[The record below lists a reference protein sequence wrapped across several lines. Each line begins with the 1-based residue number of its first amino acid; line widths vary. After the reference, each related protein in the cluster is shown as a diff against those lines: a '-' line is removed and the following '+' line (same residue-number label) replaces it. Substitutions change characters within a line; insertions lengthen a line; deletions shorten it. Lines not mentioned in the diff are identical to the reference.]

1 MDEKALARL
10 LLKVRSRRLDIASAV
25 AQLKDVPFV
34 ELGFATVDTHRSL
47 RFGFPEVVLGEAKPV
62 EQLVEIIG
70 ALRARKQSV
79 LVTRLSAEKA
89 KALLR
94 HYPQAS
100 YDAVARIFQMKAGRY
115 KAGKVA
121 VVAAGTSDIP
131 IAEEAAVTAE
141 AMGATVQRVY
151 DVGVAGIHRLLRRRA
166 DIQGADAAV
175 VVAGMEGALASAVGG
190 LVGIPVVAV
199 PTSIG
204 YGANLGGLS
213 ALLAMLYSPLTDHGV
228 ERRRIAIPVQMTFLV
243 IVAAYVVAMA
253 LIGGAVLAR
262 YMLTAIP
269 LVIIV
274 AVSTLLRR
282 VRYWPVAV
290 ALIAAIF
297 VAGWFWNPPY
307 GFSPEDNLAYR
318 DYIVLHEYAERFL
331 EARYPMAHVLTA
343 WPAGRTGAAVA
354 GLRDPAGA
362 GGPD

>member
-115 KAGKVA
+115 KAGNVA

-141 AMGATVQRVY
+141 AMGATVRRVY
-151 DVGVAGIHRLLRRRA
+151 DVGVAGNHRLLRRRA

-204 YGANLGGLS
+204 YGASFGGLS
-213 ALLAMLYSPLTDHGV
+213 ALLAMLNSCAPNVATVNIDNGFGAGFYAALISRAK
-228 ERRRIAIPVQMTFLV
+228 RRR
-243 IVAAYVVAMA
+243 
-253 LIGGAVLAR
+253 
-262 YMLTAIP
+262 
-269 LVIIV
+269 
-274 AVSTLLRR
+274 
-282 VRYWPVAV
+282 
-290 ALIAAIF
+290 
-297 VAGWFWNPPY
+297 
-307 GFSPEDNLAYR
+307 
-318 DYIVLHEYAERFL
+318 
-331 EARYPMAHVLTA
+331 
-343 WPAGRTGAAVA
+343 
-354 GLRDPAGA
+354 
-362 GGPD
+362 